1 MTVRFENAQDIESV
15 CFQMKSSDWPRAR
28 NRAAINRL
36 FNGFAPFTED
46 EVKDNGINVNFNDLT
61 GTRKAHDARGQ
72 VYSAV
77 LKPGNYF
84 KATADIGP
92 KPDRAKHSQ
101 TVTRLINR
109 TMKRSLR
116 YYELQRSKIAQSI
129 LHGIGTAA
137 WPSADAWCP
146 RAVSIED
153 VLIPSGEAS
162 ELPMEDLPIFAVH
175 KSLTAPQLIKMTR
188 GPNVDPGWNMD
199 VVKGCIKWIDEQTS
213 KLMSDNWP
221 IIWSPEKFE
230 ERIKEGDC
238 YGGDSVPTVEV
249 YDVFYWDDDG
259 EESGYKR
266 RMILDAW
273 GTPESVGGAMRIRRR
288 QGSLYEQGNKLA
300 ESFLY
305 NPGERIYA
313 RNKSELVSF
322 QFADLSA
329 VAPFRYH
336 TIRGLGFL
344 LHDALHIQNR
354 LTCKLTESTFE
365 TLTMLMRVKSEQD
378 VQRALKA
385 NLFNQGFV
393 DETVQFIPAA
403 ERWQPNPNMI
413 EFGSNR
419 IKELID
425 ESSSTHA
432 MNRDMSKGIEKGQLQ
447 IMAELNATT
456 AMLSAGLL
464 QYYQYQENEY
474 REVFRR
480 FLNPDPACR
489 DIDVKAFRAA
499 ALRDG
504 VPEEMLKEAE
514 GWNIESEKVMGAG
527 NKTMEMA
534 IAQQLMQYRPLYD
547 QDAQR
552 DILRDVTLAI
562 TDDPARA
569 ASLVPD
575 EPRISDTVH
584 DTELVFGTLMAGNP
598 VTPKNGLNGAEV
610 AGTIIREMTRKVGE
624 IMKTG
629 GVGTA
634 QDIHGLTMA
643 AGYAEHFMQ
652 DLEKDKTQEGLVKT
666 LKQAMGK
673 LGNMI
678 KAFAQ
683 RQAEAAKKQAATNG
697 ANGGGLK
704 PEEQAKIQ
712 ATLLTAQTKAKIATD
727 THADRTAQRQIAF
740 QQKLKEQREKHQL
753 EVHKAI
759 VEHGAEMHK
768 KDLEGA
774 ANVRRGGMKS
784 FDGGEE

>member
-1 MTVRFENAQDIESV
+1 MRFENAQDIESV
-15 CFQMKSSDWPRAR
+15 CFQMRQSDWPRAR
-28 NRAAINRL
+28 NRAAINKL
-36 FNGFAPFTED
+36 FNGFTPFTD
-46 EVKDNGINVNFNDLT
+46 QEVQDNDISVNFNDLT

-72 VYSAV
+72 MYSAI

-92 KPDRAKHSQ
+92 KSDRAQHSQ
-101 TVTRLINR
+101 TVTRLVNR
-109 TMKRSLR
+109 TMKRSLA
-116 YYELQRSKIAQSI
+116 YYELQRCKIAQSV
-129 LHGIGTAA
+129 LHGIGTGA
-137 WPSADAWCP
+137 WTDQDHWCP
-146 RAVSIED
+146 KGVSIED
-153 VLIPSGEAS
+153 VLVPSGEAS
-162 ELPMEDLPIFAVH
+162 ELPMEHLPLFAIH
-175 KSLTAPQLIKMTR
+175 KSLTAPQLIKLTR
-188 GPNVDPGWNMD
+188 GPNRDPGWNMD
-199 VVKGCIKWIDEQTS
+199 VVNGCIKWIDEQTS
-213 KLMSDNWP
+213 KLMTDNWP

-238 YGGDSVPTVEV
+238 YGGDAVPTIEV

-259 EESGYKR
+259 KESGWKR

-273 GTPESVGGAMRIRRR
+273 GTPESVGGGMRMTRRK
-288 QGSLYEQGNKLA
+288 GSLYEDEKLA
-300 ESFLY
+300 GEYLY
-305 NPGERIYA
+305 NPGERIFA
-313 RNKSELVSF
+313 RNKHEVVSF

-344 LHDALHIQNR
+344 LHDVLHIQNR

-365 TLTMLMRVKSEQD
+365 TLTMLMRVKSMED

-385 NLFNQGFV
+385 NLFNRGFV

-403 ERWQPNPNMI
+403 ERWQPNPTMV
-413 EFGSNR
+413 EFGANR
-419 IKELID
+419 IRELID

-432 MNRDMSKGIEKGQLQ
+432 QNRDMSKGVEKGQLQ

-456 AMLSAGLL
+456 ALLSAGLL
-464 QYYQYQENEY
+464 QYYQYQEIEY
-474 REVFRR
+474 REIFRR
-480 FLNPDPACR
+480 FLNGKPDCR
-489 DIDVKAFRAA
+489 DIDVKSFRAA
-499 ALRDG
+499 ALKEG
-504 VPEEMLKEAE
+504 VPEEMLNNPD
-514 GWNIESEKVMGAG
+514 GWEIESEKVMGAG

-534 IAQQLMQYRPLYD
+534 IAQQLLAMRPLYD

-569 ASLVPD
+569 DSLVPD
-575 EPRISDTVH
+575 EPRVSDTVH
-584 DTELVFGTLMAGNP
+584 DTELAFGTLMAGNP
-598 VTPKNGLNGAEV
+598 VTPKSGLNGVEV

-624 IMKTG
+624 IMQTG

-634 QDIHGLTMA
+634 QDIHGLAMA

-652 DLEKDKTQEGLVKT
+652 DLEKDKTQEEAVKG

-683 RQAEAAKKQAATNG
+683 RQAEQANKQAESNGNG
-697 ANGGGLK
+697 AGGIK
-704 PEEQAKIQ
+704 PEDMAKIQ
-712 ATLLTAQTKAKIATD
+712 AILMTAKTKNEIAKK

-740 QQKLKEQREKHQL
+740 EQKMAEERRKHEL
-753 EVHKAI
+753 DTHKSI
-759 VEHGAEMHK
+759 VEHGATIHK
-768 KDLEGA
+768 TDLEAA
-774 ANVRRGGMKS
+774 ANVRRGAMKS